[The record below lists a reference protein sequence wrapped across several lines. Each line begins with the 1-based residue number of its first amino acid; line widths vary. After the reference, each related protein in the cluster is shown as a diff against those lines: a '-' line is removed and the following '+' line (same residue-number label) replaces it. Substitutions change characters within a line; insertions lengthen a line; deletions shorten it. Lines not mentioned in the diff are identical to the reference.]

1 MPIRQEINGMS
12 KKVLEI
18 DLSNESFNIS
28 TVPDI
33 DIKRYLGGK
42 GLGLK
47 MIYDRM
53 KPGIDPLG
61 EENIIAFMTGAFLG
75 TGVSCSSRFNAI
87 TKSAL
92 NGLMASSSCG
102 GPFGED
108 LKTAGWDGILVKGK
122 SKNPVFLVVTAD
134 GVEFKDAK
142 DLWGKDIVETQEM
155 LEKKAGKLVI
165 GQAGENLVRVA
176 SIASGHR
183 FLGRGG
189 MGAVMGSKNL
199 KAIVAIGKNYK
210 IVPKNQQKFNKIK
223 KRALKYINDN
233 QFTNAYKKY
242 GVPSHYQY
250 ADKYGSLPVNNFTK
264 GRHKD
269 GHTISGESIKAKHKT
284 TQSACKHCTI
294 LCGKKGIFDGE
305 EKRVPEWETLA
316 LLGSNLGIFDPSIIA
331 RWNELCGQFGMD
343 TISVGNIIGWVMEA
357 TDKGIVKSDLKFGNP
372 EGVDKIIADM
382 GMARG
387 LGKDMALGV
396 KALSEKYGGKNF
408 AMQVKGL
415 EVPGYDPRGAFGQGL
430 AYAVAN
436 RGACHLSAALL
447 FFENNTG
454 LLNSETPRAKA
465 VYVKFFETLFN
476 AVNSISICLFTV
488 SAFTLE
494 PPLSK
499 YSPNFALHLL
509 MQYLPQIAVNII
521 DISIY
526 PKLWAAVTGIA
537 LSDAEFLKAGERI
550 HVLER
555 YMNTLEG
562 ISRKDDV
569 LPERFLKEGRESDPN
584 KVTVPLKPMLEQYYK
599 LRGFDK
605 DGIPTPEIMHE
616 LNIMVR

>member
-1 MPIRQEINGMS
+1 MSNRQNINGIS
-12 KKVLEI
+12 KKVLEV
-18 DLSNESFNIS
+18 DLSNESFNIF

-33 DIKRYLGGK
+33 DIKMYLGGK

-53 KPGIDPLG
+53 KPGIDPLD
-61 EENIIAFMTGAFLG
+61 EENIIAFMTGALLG

-87 TKSAL
+87 TKSVST
-92 NGLMASSSCG
+92 GLMASSSCG

-108 LKTAGWDGILVKGK
+108 LKTAGWDGILIKGK
-122 SKNPVFLVVTAD
+122 SKNPVSLKVTAD
-134 GVEFKDAK
+134 GVEFEDAK
-142 DLWGKDIVETQEM
+142 DLWGKDTVETQEM

-199 KAIVAIGKNYK
+199 KAVVAIGKKYK
-210 IVPKNQQKFNKIK
+210 ITPKDQQKFK
-223 KRALKYINDN
+223 KFKAIALKYINDN
-233 QFTNAYKKY
+233 QFTNAYKEY

-269 GHTISGESIKAKHKT
+269 GHTISGESIKAKYKT
-284 TQSACKHCTI
+284 SHSTCKHCTI
-294 LCGKKGIFDGE
+294 LCGKKAIFDGK

-331 RWNELCGQFGMD
+331 RWNELCGQYGMD
-343 TISVGNIIGWVMEA
+343 TISVGNIIGWIMEA
-357 TDKGIVKSDLKFGNP
+357 TEKGIIKSDLKFGTP
-372 EGVDKIIADM
+372 EGVDEIIADM

-387 LGKDMALGV
+387 LGKYMALGV
-396 KALSEKYGGKNF
+396 KALSGKYGGKDF

-454 LLNSETPRAKA
+454 LLNPETTRAKA
-465 VYVKFFETLFN
+465 TFVKFFETLFN
-476 AVNSISICLFTV
+476 SVNSTSICLFTV
-488 SAFTLE
+488 APFTLE

-499 YSPNFALHLL
+499 YSPNIMLHLL
-509 MQYLPQIAVNII
+509 MQYLPQVAVNII
-521 DISIY
+521 DISLY
-526 PKLWAAVTGIA
+526 PKLWSATTGIN
-537 LSDAEFLKAGERI
+537 LSDAEFLKAGDRI

-569 LPERFLKEGRESDPN
+569 LPERFLKEGRESDPQ
-584 KVTVPLKPMLEQYYK
+584 KVTVSLEPMLEEYYK

-605 DGIPTPEIMHE
+605 NGIPTPATLSK
-616 LNIMVR
+616 LNIADR

>member
-1 MPIRQEINGMS
+1 MSNRQNINGIS
-12 KKVLEI
+12 KKILEV
-18 DLSNESFNIS
+18 DLSNESFNIF

-33 DIKRYLGGK
+33 DIKMYLGGK

-87 TKSAL
+87 TKSIST
-92 NGLMASSSCG
+92 GLMAASSCG

-108 LKTAGWDGILVKGK
+108 LKTAGWDGILIKGK
-122 SKNPVFLVVTAD
+122 SKNPVFLKVTAD
-134 GVEFKDAK
+134 GVKFEDAK
-142 DLWGKDIVETQEM
+142 DLWGKDTVETQEM

-199 KAIVAIGKNYK
+199 KAIVAIGKKYK
-210 IVPKNQQKFNKIK
+210 IVPKDQQSFKNLKAK
-223 KRALKYINDN
+223 ALKYINNN
-233 QFTNAYKKY
+233 QFTNAYKEY

-269 GHTISGESIKAKHKT
+269 GATISGESIKTKYKT
-284 TQSACKHCTI
+284 SHSTCKHCTI
-294 LCGKKGIFDGE
+294 LCGKKGIFDGK

-316 LLGSNLGIFDPSIIA
+316 LLGSNLGIFDPAIIA
-331 RWNELCGQFGMD
+331 RWNELCGQYGMD
-343 TISVGNIIGWVMEA
+343 TISVGNIIGWAMEA
-357 TDKGIVKSDLKFGNP
+357 TEKGIVKSNLKFGTP
-372 EGVDKIIADM
+372 EGVDEIIRDI
-382 GMARG
+382 GMAKG
-387 LGKDMALGV
+387 LGKEMALGV
-396 KALSEKYGGKNF
+396 KALSEKYGGKEF

-454 LLNSETPRAKA
+454 LLNPETTKAKA
-465 VYVKFFETLFN
+465 TFVKFFETVFN
-476 AVNSISICLFTV
+476 SVNSTSICLFTV
-488 SAFTLE
+488 AAFTLE
-494 PPLSK
+494 SPLSK
-499 YSPNFALHLL
+499 YSPNIMLHLL
-509 MQYLPQIAVNII
+509 MQHLPRVAVNLI
-521 DISIY
+521 DTSLY
-526 PKLWAAVTGIA
+526 PKLWSAITGID
-537 LSDAEFLKAGERI
+537 LSNAEFMKIGDRI

-562 ISRKDDV
+562 ISKKDDV
-569 LPERFLKEGRESDPN
+569 LPERFLKEGRESDPQ
-584 KVTVPLKPMLEQYYK
+584 KVTVSLEPMLEEYYK
-599 LRGFDK
+599 LRGFNK
-605 DGIPTPEIMHE
+605 NGIPTSKTLSE
-616 LNIMVR
+616 LNIAER